1 MSRQDELERLR
12 EEVVRLQAQVDELEA
27 AVAARQEHPPFR
39 RRGLGS
45 LIPTGATAEAG

>member
-12 EEVVRLQAQVDELEA
+12 EEVVRLQARVDELEA
-27 AVAARQEHPPFR
+27 AAAARHEHPPFR